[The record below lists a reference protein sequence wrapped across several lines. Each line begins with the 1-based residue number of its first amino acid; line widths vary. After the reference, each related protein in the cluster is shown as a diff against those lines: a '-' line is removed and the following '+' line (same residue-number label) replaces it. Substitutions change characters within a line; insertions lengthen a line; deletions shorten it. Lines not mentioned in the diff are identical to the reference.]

1 MILLLLLF
9 FVKLSYYF
17 FFLKIKKA
25 IKAAPPKIKGI
36 EIPLPV
42 ELPEVLLL
50 NKLLEKLENYKN
62 KIKLNCN
69 ITKISS
75 EEIDKY
81 ISNASLDK
89 LIPLMPKDINLDKN
103 KDLLI
108 VHIIPKN
115 KGNVPLVIKDKG
127 SFKLEIRQIDK
138 PEDLKWIEPSTLKQ
152 ISKINVLRNILTEK
166 DDTYT
171 LETNG
176 DYEEIESIPLPHGI
190 YWINSS
196 LEYSDGV
203 VNQSE
208 IVKVPIK

>member
-1 MILLLLLF
+1 MNPIQQILEH
-9 FVKLSYYF
+9 KLVVALTVIGGIVFTLWEPITNIFYTGYF
-17 FFLKIKKA
+17 HTNVVLDMSA
-25 IKAAPPKIKGI
+25 
-36 EIPLPV
+36 ESIP
-42 ELPEVLLL
+42 
-50 NKLLEKLENYKN
+50 
-62 KIKLNCN
+62 
-69 ITKISS
+69 
-75 EEIDKY
+75 
-81 ISNASLDK
+81 
-89 LIPLMPKDINLDKN
+89 LDKN

-115 KGNVPLVIKDKG
+115 KGNVPLVIKDKE

-138 PEDLKWIEPSTLKQ
+138 LEDLKWIEPSTLKQ
-152 ISKINVLRNILTEK
+152 ISKINVLRNTLTEK